1 MSDQQPEQPEQPEPV
16 TGRRRLRAALLRP
29 TRGQVAVA
37 VLLALLSFATV
48 TQMRT
53 AESDDTY
60 AGYREQDLVNVLAGL
75 AEATR
80 RARSEVTRLEE
91 TRDELVSDTSNQR
104 AAAEQAR
111 QEADTLG
118 ILAGLVPVR
127 GPGIR
132 ITVTEV
138 TGFVEPDTMLDM
150 IQSLRIAGAEAIQL
164 NGQVR
169 LVAQSAFSQG
179 VGGVEV
185 DGTLLTSPYVID
197 VIGPTTALSGA
208 MSIVQG
214 GPRVELQAG
223 GADVE
228 ITELQELD
236 IESVREPVDPEY
248 AQPGDGQ

>member
-1 MSDQQPEQPEQPEPV
+1 M
-16 TGRRRLRAALLRP
+16 
-29 TRGQVAVA
+29 
-37 VLLALLSFATV
+37 
-48 TQMRT
+48 
-53 AESDDTY
+53 
-60 AGYREQDLVNVLAGL
+60 
-75 AEATR
+75 
-80 RARSEVTRLEE
+80 
-91 TRDELVSDTSNQR
+91 
-104 AAAEQAR
+104 
-111 QEADTLG
+111 
-118 ILAGLVPVR
+118 
-127 GPGIR
+127 
-132 ITVTEV
+132 
-138 TGFVEPDTMLDM
+138 
-150 IQSLRIAGAEAIQL
+150 
-164 NGQVR
+164 
-169 LVAQSAFSQG
+169 AQSAFSQG